1 MPNEKVL
8 SQKQQIVA
16 DLTAKLTN
24 SCAGVL
30 VNYSG
35 ISVEDDT
42 KLRKELREAGVDYS
56 VVKNTM
62 LRFAIK
68 NAGLEEL
75 DSVLENNTSL
85 AVSKDDTIIAAK
97 ILAKYAKELGDIF
110 TIKAGFM
117 DGKVIDA
124 NMVNEIAAVPSKEEM
139 VAHMLSSLTAPV
151 YKLAVVVDQIAK
163 KKEEEEAA

>member
-1 MPNEKVL
+1 MPTEKVL

-16 DLTAKLTN
+16 DLTDKLTN

-85 AVSKDDTIIAAK
+85 AVSKDDPIIAAK